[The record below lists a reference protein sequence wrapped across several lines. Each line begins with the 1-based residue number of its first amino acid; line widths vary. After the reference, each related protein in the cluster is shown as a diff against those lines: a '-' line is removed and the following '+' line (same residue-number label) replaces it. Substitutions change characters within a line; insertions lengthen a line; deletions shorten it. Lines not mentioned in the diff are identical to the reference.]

1 MQQSYTIDRRKGLI
15 ITATGVL
22 ILTPDTLLVRLADA
36 EPYTLATLR
45 GLGLGLALLLAA
57 WVMHRGRFAEVLA
70 AIPRPVLLAASVNG
84 IGNLLFVV
92 ALDLTH
98 VANVLIALAVEPLFA
113 ALLGWLMLREK
124 VGRATQLA
132 MLGGFAGIA
141 IVVGDSL
148 GETRFW
154 GDAAAIACSLCFAFF
169 FVALRRVGDTDM
181 TAAVGFGGL
190 FSALFALPLV
200 WLGGEG
206 TAALL
211 SLDAMQWFWVLLMA
225 VVVGPVAVGLI
236 SAGPRYLPAAE
247 VSLLILLEA
256 VLGPFWVWLVLG
268 EEPTTAALVGGAVV
282 LATLALH
289 SLWGLRTSS

>member
-1 MQQSYTIDRRKGLI
+1 MQETRHIDRRKGLI

-22 ILTPDTLLVRLADA
+22 ILTPDTLLVRLADC

-57 WVMHRGRFAEVLA
+57 WVIHRGGFGQALHS
-70 AIPRPVLLAASVNG
+70 IPRQVLFAALVNG

-113 ALLGWLMLREK
+113 ALLSWLLLREK

-132 MLGGFAGIA
+132 LLGGFAGIA
-141 IVVGDSL
+141 IVVSDSL
-148 GETRFW
+148 GDSRFL
-154 GDAAAIACSLCFAFF
+154 GDLAAIACSLCFAFV
-169 FVALRRVGDTDM
+169 FVALRRVGDVDM
-181 TAAVGFGGL
+181 TAAVGFSGL
-190 FSALFALPLV
+190 FSALFALPLIWV
-200 WLGGEG
+200 SGEG
-206 TAALL
+206 AAALL
-211 SLDAMQWFWVLLMA
+211 SLDAMQWLWVLLAAA
-225 VVVGPVAVGLI
+225 VLVPVAFGMI

-289 SLWGLRTSS
+289 ALWGLRHPR